1 MIQRCAICTLQATNK
16 GKPPIKPIKVK
27 FCLDQLVIDLM
38 DFQAMAD
45 GDYKWILQK
54 KDPLSRYIWL
64 DALEDKTAAGV
75 CQKLIKWFGEN
86 GYSRKL

>member
-1 MIQRCAICTLQATNK
+1 MIQRCAICTLQAASK

-27 FCLDQLVIDLM
+27 FCLDQLVIDLI

-54 KDPLSRYIWL
+54 KDPLSRYIWVDEL
-64 DALEDKTAAGV
+64 KDKTAAGV
-75 CQKLIKWFGEN
+75 C
-86 GYSRKL
+86 